1 MQMRGSAWRLHVPS
15 GGRLRR
21 VLAAYALNGLIEFAT
36 WLAILLVAYAEGGP
50 VLVGV
55 ASFAML
61 LPAIGLVPVLAAFGD
76 RLPRGTALS
85 VSYVS
90 VAGSSLATGTL
101 LLLDAPLWS
110 VLIGGAL
117 LSVSISLVRPMHFAA
132 MPLVARRP
140 GDLIAANGLSSA
152 LDGVAVFT
160 GFVLAGFLTE
170 KVGAW
175 VVLLCAG
182 VLAMLA
188 ALLTSRLGLPAVVVA
203 DGDGVREMREA
214 LRGFAALRGS
224 FGAVAL
230 LVLLAATSVVEG
242 SNDVLTVTFNDQ
254 VLGRDASTAGLL
266 AGSYGI
272 GLALGG
278 ATLAGLAHRRWVAPI
293 VLAGALLLGMA
304 EAAVSLTSQ
313 LGPAAVLLAL
323 VGFGVSMV
331 LVSARTLLQ
340 RSTDS
345 AVLARVLAI
354 QEGVYLAGLT
364 AGAVIGPVLIALMGP
379 ARAFVP
385 LGVLVA
391 AMGLLAFRA
400 IRTLDRRAPSHR
412 REVDL
417 LARVPF
423 LAALPPYELER
434 LAADSR
440 WRDVPAGV
448 AVVTQGEY
456 GNAYFLVARGG
467 LSVSVDDMLR
477 PHTLTEGDGF
487 GEIALLR
494 SVPRTATVRAL
505 VDCELLEVGAQAF
518 LGAVTSDLDG
528 AGLAQLAVEG
538 RLAADRY
545 PD

>member
-1 MQMRGSAWRLHVPS
+1 MQMRGASWRLHLPS
-15 GGRLRR
+15 DGRLRR
-21 VLAAYALNGLIEFAT
+21 VLAGYAINGLIEFAT

-76 RLPRGTALS
+76 RLPRGRALS
-85 VSYVS
+85 LSYVGVS
-90 VAGSSLATGTL
+90 ASSLVTGTL
-101 LLLDAPLWS
+101 LAADAPLWS
-110 VLIGGAL
+110 VLVGGAL

-152 LDGVAVFT
+152 LDGVAVFA

-170 KVGAW
+170 VVGAW
-175 VVLLCAG
+175 VVLLAAG
-182 VLAMLA
+182 VLALLA

-214 LRGFAALRGS
+214 FRGFAALRGNW
-224 FGAVAL
+224 GAVAL
-230 LVLLAATSVVEG
+230 LLLLAATSVVEG
-242 SNDVLTVTFNDQ
+242 SNEVLTVTFNDQ

-304 EAAVSLTSQ
+304 EAAVGLTSR
-313 LGPAAVLLAL
+313 LGPAAALLAL

-345 AVLARVLAI
+345 AVLARVLAV
-354 QEGVYLAGLT
+354 QEGVYLSGLT
-364 AGAVIGPVLIALMGP
+364 AGAVIGPILIALLGP
-379 ARAFVP
+379 ARAFLP
-385 LGVLVA
+385 LGVLIA
-391 AMGLLAFRA
+391 TMGLLSFRA
-400 IRTLDRRAPSHR
+400 IRSLDQQAPSHR
-412 REVDL
+412 REVAL
-417 LARVPF
+417 LRRVPF

-434 LAADSR
+434 LAADAH

-456 GNAYFLVARGG
+456 GTAYFLVARGE
-467 LSVSVDDMLR
+467 LSVTVDDELR

-505 VDCELLEVGAQAF
+505 VDCELLEIGAQSF

-528 AGLAQLAVEG
+528 AGLAQLAVEE
-538 RLAADRY
+538 RLAADGH